1 MAEHTSNNIVGSTR
15 SFDNPQALSL
25 NIAREFNIADFLMKA
40 AVAENGDNI
49 AIVSPRQII
58 TFNQLVALV
67 NQAGNF
73 LLKHKVS
80 IERRVLLMLKDS
92 TDFVSLFLASIK
104 LGAVPVALPTQ
115 LQRHE
120 LRYLLDESRAAVAI
134 VDPEDFLTVRELCK
148 ELPWRTEVI
157 SAQPSEVSGGV
168 SMPEERQEQNS
179 ELAAAA
185 TTCDDTAFWVYTQG
199 SAGFPKA
206 TMHSHRSPLY
216 ASQSYAKEVLN
227 LDEND
232 IIISTS
238 ALHSSQGLMERIF
251 FPLLSHASIVML
263 EEKLSGAELLEKMR
277 THKATVIFS
286 SPDIY
291 SQILQDAESQHESVS
306 LPSLRACI
314 STNQPLT
321 LATQISWKKK
331 FDLDIIN
338 ALSSTEELYAYIT
351 NRPGQLRAGSLGQA
365 APGYSIRLEDKNGLH
380 VAPGQIGNLLVYG
393 GSTMLGFW
401 NKHKKT
407 TRALI
412 GPWLDTGDKCI
423 MDEDGYYYFAGKR
436 EDMMLID
443 DHWVSPSDVEQNLLN
458 LPEVAQAA
466 VVSAID
472 NNDKMR
478 LRAYIVLEPNI
489 EPSGEM
495 ATALRLRANKN
506 QPLHMQIKWIDFVPD
521 LPRSNTG
528 KLQRYRLR

>member
-1 MAEHTSNNIVGSTR
+1 MTESIDKNLVGSTR
-15 SFDNPQALSL
+15 GFDNPRALSL
-25 NIAREFNIADFLMKA
+25 NITREFNVADYLLQA
-40 AVAENGDNI
+40 AVSENGSNI
-49 AIVSPRQII
+49 AIVAPEHIL
-58 TFNQLVALV
+58 TFNQLSALV

-80 IERRVLLMLKDS
+80 IERRVLLMLKNS
-92 TDFVSLFLASIK
+92 ADFVSLFLAAIK
-104 LGAVPVALPTQ
+104 IGAVPVALPTQ

-134 VDPEDFLTVRELCK
+134 VDPDDFLTVRELCK
-148 ELPWRTEVI
+148 ELPWKTEVI
-157 SAQPSEVSGGV
+157 SAQPSELSGGA
-168 SMPEERQEQNS
+168 SMQEERQEQSS
-179 ELAAAA
+179 ELVAAA
-185 TTCDDTAFWVYTQG
+185 TTSDDTAFWVYTQG

-216 ASQSYAKEVLN
+216 ASISYAKEVLN

-238 ALHSSQGLMERIF
+238 PLYSSQGLMERIF
-251 FPLLSHASIVML
+251 FPLFSRSSIVML
-263 EEKLSGAELLEKMR
+263 EKALAGAELLEKMR
-277 THKATVIFS
+277 THKTTVVFS
-286 SPDIY
+286 SPEIY
-291 SQILQDAESQHESVS
+291 AKILKDAESQHESVS
-306 LPSLRACI
+306 LPNLRACI

-321 LATQISWKKK
+321 LAMQISWKKK

-351 NRPGQLRAGSLGQA
+351 NRPGQVRAGSLGQA

-380 VAPGQIGNLLVYG
+380 VGPGQIGNLLVYG
-393 GSTMLGFW
+393 GSTMIGFW

-436 EDMMLID
+436 EDMMLIE
-443 DHWVSPSDVEQNLLN
+443 DHWVSPGDVEQNLIS

-466 VVSAID
+466 VVSAVD

-478 LRAYIVLEPNI
+478 LRAYIVLCPNI

-495 ATALRLRANKN
+495 ATTLRIKANKN
-506 QPLHMQIKWIDFVPD
+506 QPIHMQIKWIDFVPD
-521 LPRSNTG
+521 LPRSSTG

>member
-1 MAEHTSNNIVGSTR
+1 MADYTSNNIVGSTR
-15 SFDNPQALSL
+15 GFDNPQALSL
-25 NIAREFNIADFLMKA
+25 NITREFNIADFLLQA
-40 AVAENGDNI
+40 AIAENGENI
-49 AIVSPRQII
+49 FLVSPQHIM
-58 TFNQLVALV
+58 TFKQLAALV

-73 LLKHKVS
+73 LLKHKVN

-92 TDFVSLFLASIK
+92 ADFVSLFLAAIK

-120 LRYLLDESRAAVAI
+120 LRYLLDESRATVAI

-148 ELPWRTEVI
+148 ELPWKTEVI
-157 SAQPSEVSGGV
+157 SAQPSEISGV
-168 SMPEERQEQNS
+168 ASMQEERQEQNI
-179 ELAAAA
+179 ELTAAA

-216 ASQSYAKEVLN
+216 AALSYAKEVLN

-238 ALHSSQGLMERIF
+238 PLYSSQGLMERIF
-251 FPLLSHASIVML
+251 FPLLSRSSVVML
-263 EEKLSGAELLEKMR
+263 EDKLTGAELLEKMR

-286 SPDIY
+286 SPEVY
-291 SQILQDAESQHESVS
+291 RKILQDAESQHESVS

-314 STNQPLT
+314 STNQSLT

-338 ALSSTEELYAYIT
+338 TLSSTEELYAYIT
-351 NRPGQLRAGSLGQA
+351 NRPGQIRAGSLGQA
-365 APGYSIRLEDKNGLH
+365 APGYAIRLEDKNGLH

-401 NKHKKT
+401 NKHKKN

-436 EDMMLID
+436 EDMMFID
-443 DHWVSPSDVEQNLLN
+443 DNWVSPGDVEQNLLS

-472 NNDKMR
+472 KNNKMK

-495 ATALRLRANKN
+495 ATALRIRANKN
-506 QPLHMQIKWIDFVPD
+506 QPLHMQVRWIDFVPD